1 MAEQQYWLY
10 AVEAARQ
17 AGTRVLEL
25 SEGATNKWSD
35 IMKDGRF
42 CLPTTTLVPM
52 EKVAE
57 EDEKKAEEEN
67 GEEMELEEKEDAA
80 PAQAETQS
88 AGTSSRAAQ
97 NTTRSCPAGADQGRR
112 RRRRTTN
119 CKKRSRESG
128 TLKESVQERTSVRGG
143 VPVEDIV

>member
-1 MAEQQYWLY
+1 MKEIKRQLNMGVDAIADEDRWMLEIDVCKLKEKSLAEQQYWLY

-17 AGTRVLEL
+17 AGTRTLEL

-42 CLPTTTLVPM
+42 CLRTTTLVPM

-57 EDEKKAEEEN
+57 EDEKETEEED
-67 GEEMELEEKEDAA
+67 GEDMELEEKEGEA

-88 AGTSSRAAQ
+88 AGISSRAA
-97 NTTRSCPAGADQGRR
+97 
-112 RRRRTTN
+112 
-119 CKKRSRESG
+119 
-128 TLKESVQERTSVRGG
+128 
-143 VPVEDIV
+143 